1 MVNPWVVPVQK
12 PHPPIWFPGTG
23 SPESVYWAARN
34 GYPYMNLGALLH
46 ITEWLRDTY
55 VEVAKEY
62 GFRAGPEHF
71 GYLIRVF
78 CADTDE
84 KAKEV
89 GRNFM
94 WTSAHKGRG
103 PREHNDPPGYQTREA
118 MALKADRQAMG
129 GGFNDQVGY
138 EDLLEL
144 DNIIVGSPDTVIRK
158 LRMVIERLNPGYI
171 HIYGNDGPMPQED
184 VLRSIE
190 LLGAE
195 VIPALK
201 EIQLKPFL

>member
-1 MVNPWVVPVQK
+1 
-12 PHPPIWFPGTG
+12 
-23 SPESVYWAARN
+23 
-34 GYPYMNLGALLH
+34 
-46 ITEWLRDTY
+46 
-55 VEVAKEY
+55 
-62 GFRAGPEHF
+62 
-71 GYLIRVF
+71 
-78 CADTDE
+78 
-84 KAKEV
+84 
-89 GRNFM
+89 
-94 WTSAHKGRG
+94 
-103 PREHNDPPGYQTREA
+103 

-201 EIQLKPFL
+201 EIQLRPFL